1 MISDGYPHVNRLKNV
16 SYPQVY
22 PQINLTDIFNIWF
35 WWRKR
40 EGNGLLSDFI
50 RGFVMSGGQTLPYQ
64 TLYVKPLYPH
74 IPLIP
79 HI

>member
-50 RGFVMSGGQTLPYQ
+50 RGFVMSGGPNPTIPNPICQT
-64 TLYVKPLYPH
+64 LYPH